1 MNIPVDRKIN
11 WSAVSFETALERL
24 DSSSAGLSDAEA
36 ARRRAHYGPNRLPS
50 GRRRSALVRFALQFH
65 NVLIYV
71 LIGAAVIAALL
82 GHWVDMAVIVAVV
95 VINALIGFIQE
106 GKAEQAMEAVRGM
119 LSFHAT
125 VIRDGHRHVVD
136 AETLVPG
143 DVVFVQSGDK
153 IPADL
158 RLIRV
163 KSLQVQEAALTGESL
178 PVDKDIAPVAPDAL
192 LGDRPS
198 MAYSGTV
205 VTYGQGAGLVVATG
219 AATEIGRISAM
230 LSEVEQLTTP
240 LLQRM
245 AEFARWLTILILV
258 VAVAVYLIGTLAWG
272 FAASEMFMAAVSIA
286 VAAIPEGLPA
296 IITITLAIGVE
307 RMARRRAI
315 IRRLPAVETLGAV
328 TTICSDK
335 TGTLTRNELT
345 VRAVATAGAIYEAS
359 GSGYD
364 PHGGF
369 TRLERDAGQ
378 QDVSCE
384 DAADLLAILRA
395 ASLCNDAELREAR
408 EVWSVEGDPTEGALL
423 TAAVKAGV
431 DLRAQAL
438 ELPRTDEIPFES
450 QHRFMATLHHDHR
463 GAGSIFVKGAPERLL
478 EMCFWQRDAEG
489 GQQRLDAAFWTARI
503 DEIAAK
509 GQRVLGVAQKSAE
522 EGRQQLAFD
531 DVDTGLVF
539 LGLIGLIDPPREES
553 LEAVRRCALAGVGVK
568 MITGDHAATAVAIGR
583 ELGLERVEAA
593 LTGHDI
599 DALSDDRL
607 CDVVAST
614 TIFAR
619 TSPEHKLRLVKAL
632 QSKGQIVAMTGDG
645 VNDAPALKRADI
657 GIAMGVKGTEAA
669 KEAAEMVLA
678 DDNFVSI
685 VDAVGEGR
693 LVYENLRKT
702 ILYLLPTNGGQALTV
717 IFAIVIGDM
726 PPVSPVQILWV
737 NLVTAVTLGIAVA
750 FEPPSR
756 GIMARPPRAA
766 TEPLLSSYYVWRI
779 VFVSILMLIAT
790 LGLYEYAK
798 AAGLGLDRARTIA
811 VNTLVACEATY
822 LFNARYLNESS
833 ISWRGFFGSRA
844 ALIAVGLTIAL
855 QALFTYAPFMQEWF
869 ATEALDLANW
879 GYVLAASVALFLVV
893 ESEKALFG
901 SRNLARWAR
910 AVFSPAGGAVRSGWR
925 RTAAVG
931 LLALL
936 AAGGGLAYRALRHA
950 PPAASVVTASGVIE
964 PVVVVPAPAHAA
976 GVVEAIL
983 CERGT
988 KVVAGQICAK
998 LDARPLE
1005 AALDAKR
1012 TAVAAAEKALRQSE
1026 ARLAAARDDL
1036 DRKTARRVSRK
1047 TLAASRAM
1055 LERAQA
1061 AARHARAALAERRT
1075 ALTAAETALN
1085 DGDIRAPVDGV
1096 VVARNVE
1103 VGRKVAPGDDPPPF
1117 VIGSNFSTLR
1127 IDARTAETNA
1137 ALIREGTAATVAADA
1152 IPDRRFSGVVRVVR
1166 RASEGSAGREA
1177 TEIVV
1182 DVANP
1187 DIALEPGMTATV
1199 EIAID
1204 PSE

>member
-1 MNIPVDRKIN
+1 MSNTVDRPVD
-11 WSAVSFETALERL
+11 WAAVSFETALERL
-24 DSSSAGLSDAEA
+24 ESSSAGLSDAEA
-36 ARRRAHYGPNRLPS
+36 TRRLAQYGPNRLPS

-71 LIGAAVIAALL
+71 LIAAAIVTALL
-82 GHWVDMAVIVAVV
+82 GHWVDTAVIVAVV
-95 VINALIGFIQE
+95 VINAIIGFIQE

-125 VIRDGHRHVVD
+125 VIREGHRRVVD

-153 IPADL
+153 APADL

-163 KSLQVQEAALTGESL
+163 KSLQIQEAALTGESV

-192 LGDRPS
+192 LGDRSS

-205 VTYGQGAGLVVATG
+205 VTYGQGSGVVVATG

-230 LSEVEQLTTP
+230 LSEVEELTTP

-245 AEFARWLTILILV
+245 AEFARWLTVIILV
-258 VAVAVYLIGTLAWG
+258 VAFAVYLIGTLAWG
-272 FAASEMFMAAVSIA
+272 FSASEMFMAAVSLA

-307 RMARRRAI
+307 RMARRNAI

-345 VRAVATAGAIYEAS
+345 VRTVATAGATYEAS

-369 TRLERDAGQ
+369 ARLGQRDG

-384 DAADLLAILRA
+384 DAADLLATLRA
-395 ASLCNDAELREAR
+395 ASLCNDAVLREER

-431 DLRAQAL
+431 ELRAQAL

-463 GAGSIFVKGAPERLL
+463 GEGSIFVKGAPERLL
-478 EMCFWQRDAEG
+478 EMCFWQCDAES
-489 GQQRLDAAFWTARI
+489 GQQQLDAAFWTARI
-503 DEIAAK
+503 HKIAAK
-509 GQRVLGVAQKSAE
+509 GQRVLGVAQKRAE

-531 DVDTGLVF
+531 DVDKGLVF
-539 LGLIGLIDPPREES
+539 LGLIGLIDPPRRET
-553 LEAVRRCALAGVGVK
+553 LEAVRLCAQAGVGVK

-583 ELGLERVEAA
+583 ELGLERAEAA
-593 LTGHDI
+593 LTGHDL
-599 DALSDDRL
+599 DALSDDQL
-607 CDVVAST
+607 CEAAART

-632 QSKGQIVAMTGDG
+632 QSQGQIVAMTGDG

-678 DDNFVSI
+678 DDNFASI
-685 VDAVGEGR
+685 VDAVSEGR
-693 LVYENLRKT
+693 VVYENLRKT

-717 IFAIVIGDM
+717 IFAIAIGDM
-726 PPVSPVQILWV
+726 LPVTPVQILWV
-737 NLVTAVTLGIAVA
+737 NLVTAVTLGIALA

-756 GIMARPPRAA
+756 GIMTRPPRAA
-766 TEPLLSSYYVWRI
+766 SEPILSRYYVWRI
-779 VFVSILMLIAT
+779 VLVSILMLIAT
-790 LGLYEYAK
+790 LGLYEYAE
-798 AAGLGLDRARTIA
+798 AAGMGLERARTVA

-822 LFNARYLNESS
+822 LFNARFLSEPS
-833 ISWRGFFGSRA
+833 ISWRGLFGSPA
-844 ALIAVGLTIAL
+844 VLIAVGLTIAL

-869 ATEALDLANW
+869 ATEALDLSTW
-879 GYVLAASVALFLVV
+879 GRILAASAALFLVV
-893 ESEKALFG
+893 EIEKAVFRSMTL
-901 SRNLARWAR
+901 RRWSR
-910 AVFSPAGGAVRSGWR
+910 AVFAPSAGRGWR
-925 RTAAVG
+925 RTMAIG
-931 LLALL
+931 LLAFL

-950 PPAASVVTASGVIE
+950 PRVTAPVVTESGVVE
-964 PVVVVPAPAHAA
+964 PISVVPAPARVA
-976 GVVEAIL
+976 GVVEMIQ
-983 CERGT
+983 CDRGT
-988 KVVAGQICAK
+988 KVAAGQICAK
-998 LDARPLE
+998 LDARPLQTAVE
-1005 AALDAKR
+1005 AKR
-1012 TAVAAAEKALRQSE
+1012 TAVAESEKELRQRE

-1036 DRKTARRVSRK
+1036 DRKTTGRRVSRK
-1047 TLAASRAM
+1047 ALATSRAS
-1055 LERAQA
+1055 LERAEE
-1061 AARHARAALAERRT
+1061 AARRAQAALAERRS
-1075 ALTAAETALN
+1075 ALAAAEKALSEAE
-1085 DGDIRAPVDGV
+1085 IVAPVDGV
-1096 VVARNVE
+1096 VVARNIE
-1103 VGRKVAPGDDPPPF
+1103 VGRTVAPGVAPLF
-1117 VIGSNFSTLR
+1117 VIGANLSDLR
-1127 IDARTAETNA
+1127 IAVRSDDKNVGS
-1137 ALIREGTAATVAADA
+1137 IREGDAATVTAEAV
-1152 IPDRRFSGVVRVVR
+1152 PDRRFSGVVRSVR
-1166 RASEGSAGREA
+1166 RAPAAGGLE
-1177 TEIVV
+1177 TNEIVV
-1182 DVANP
+1182 DVAN
-1187 DIALEPGMTATV
+1187 ANFVLEPGMTATV
-1199 EIAID
+1199 EITVD
-1204 PSE
+1204 PLRSSE